1 MFRIRVCRSL
11 DGRRCPA
18 VWFRGEVVQQAGRGL
33 EEKENVLHCVA
44 LNGTSWWV
52 QGPGQIGKEEEA
64 MGDREDGAFGASWK
78 STMQGGVSRGEFLA
92 HGEMNRELLCTEG
105 VMRLNHKNSTPAYR
119 KSNVSIHSDCLG

>member
-1 MFRIRVCRSL
+1 MLPKKSRTERPKVAVRESRCLKRFLNATKNSMFRIRVCRSL

-33 EEKENVLHCVA
+33 EEKEDVLHCGA

-64 MGDREDGAFGASWK
+64 MGDREDGAFGVRVGKA
-78 STMQGGVSRGEFLA
+78 
-92 HGEMNRELLCTEG
+92 
-105 VMRLNHKNSTPAYR
+105 P
-119 KSNVSIHSDCLG
+119 